1 MLHTVMSNRFEAVN
15 KAFEQTPV
23 YGVPPSSKTSDYYG
37 CNVFN
42 RAAMRKYLSRET
54 RKMIYDSIDGG
65 LLLDKSVAGYVA
77 AGMKQWA
84 MDLGATHYAHWFQ
97 PLTGGTAE

>member
-1 MLHTVMSNRFEAVN
+1 MLRTVMNSRFEAVN
-15 KAFEQTPV
+15 KAFEQIPV

-54 RKMIYDSIDGG
+54 R
-65 LLLDKSVAGYVA
+65 
-77 AGMKQWA
+77 
-84 MDLGATHYAHWFQ
+84 
-97 PLTGGTAE
+97 